1 MSSGSRVAG
10 GVFAGRE
17 AETSEVLRFLE
28 DAVNGNAG
36 MLLVTGEPG
45 VGKTALVEHACAE
58 FADQMTVLAGGCLPL
73 TNMSVPFLPLRSALR
88 TLGAGRPGDL
98 ATPTF
103 ENGQSKD
110 SVPVLL
116 DAWLEA
122 QCEDHPVALFV
133 DDLHWADQS
142 TLDVIMYLVAG
153 PRTRRLALV
162 ATIRHGEAAEGHPL
176 HRWLADVRRM
186 PGTQDLFLD
195 PLDRHATALQ
205 ISGILGQPPHES
217 LVEDVFSH
225 TRGNAYLT
233 RLLVAGLRPNSRHIA
248 SGLPSDLAGA
258 VLRSWTRLSPPARQL
273 CRIVAIG
280 GAPISTVRLSR
291 LVDAAHSGNGITEM
305 LHEAVEAGVL
315 ESTPDGRYCFHHP
328 MIAEALHQSTPSDER
343 QTWHAAFADDLEQEL
358 VSSVHS
364 PVETIVAIADHRHA
378 AGQPDQAFAWALK
391 AADATQAAGGNA
403 EMLRLLTRALA
414 LRGEVSTGALSR
426 RDLLARLISA
436 AQITGADV
444 DQLKAIEAL
453 LEEIDP
459 AVEPLQVADLLMR
472 RSWLRLRTGVSFHSI
487 DEAREVVNLTENRP
501 ESAQYARALAS
512 LALAEY
518 WNDDPKGHAHA
529 AESLEIASRIGD
541 PRALSYALYVNGWAA
556 LFDGHNDRCVALA
569 AQSAEMAR
577 EAKDPMTL
585 VGAAIVEAQGVDAVT
600 TRGFAE
606 SIRKRRLQMT
616 EMNAPHPYVAI
627 LAAWEATAWI
637 GIGEWQEGLRCLRV
651 ALGANPGPMADV
663 QARLAA
669 AKLAVIQGRAQE
681 ARGHLDRAE
690 EIFREFSAYRSFEFD
705 VVRAEVCLAEGRPA
719 DAYGAAMSGLESSGV
734 PPNLCEWLLPL
745 AARAL
750 ADLAEHARD
759 QGQNPM
765 PHSDAVDSLVAR
777 FPDIVRDSGEPTET
791 LKRQI
796 EALAAL
802 YGAEVARA
810 HRLPAAAALWNT
822 AAALLNAATLPWE
835 EAYCY
840 QRCAEALLIDGIGRR
855 AEAALAVRAGL
866 SLARSLGADPV
877 IDALNVLVDA
887 AHIPVEEVRPE
898 MRFADDPIRSVLT
911 DRERVVL
918 SHLVAGRTYG
928 EIARELFISEKT
940 VSSHVSNLL
949 RKTGARNR
957 IALARLVK
965 NQDGPHSGQERTTS
979 RLSQP
984 ID

>member
-1 MSSGSRVAG
+1 MGSSSRVAG
-10 GVFAGRE
+10 NVFAGRE
-17 AETSEVLRFLE
+17 TETSEVRRFLE
-28 DAVNGNAG
+28 DAVNGTAG
-36 MLLVTGEPG
+36 LLLVTGEAG

-73 TNMSVPFLPLRSALR
+73 MNMSVPFLPLRSALR
-88 TLGAGRPGDL
+88 TRGAGRPGAL

-103 ENGQSKD
+103 EIGQSTD
-110 SVPVLL
+110 GVPVLL
-116 DAWLEA
+116 DAWLDA
-122 QCEDHPVALFV
+122 QCEDHPVVLFV
-133 DDLHWADQS
+133 DDLQWADQS

-162 ATIRHGEAAEGHPL
+162 ATIRHGEAGEGHPL
-176 HRWLADVRRM
+176 HRWLADMRRM
-186 PGTQDLFLD
+186 PGTQDLLLD

-205 ISGILGQPPHES
+205 LSGILGQPPHES

-225 TRGNAYLT
+225 ARGNAYLT
-233 RLLVAGLRPNSRHIA
+233 RLLATGLRPDSRHIA

-273 CRIVAIG
+273 CRVVAIG
-280 GAPISTVRLSR
+280 GAPISAVRLSR
-291 LVDAAHSGNGITEM
+291 LTGAGQSGDGVPEM

-315 ESTPDGRYCFHHP
+315 ELMPDGRYWFHHP
-328 MIAEALHQSTPSDER
+328 MIAEALHESSPGDER
-343 QTWHAAFADDLEQEL
+343 QMWHAAFADDLEQEL
-358 VSSVHS
+358 IFSGHC

-378 AGQPDQAFAWALK
+378 AGQMDQAFDCALK
-391 AADATQAAGGNA
+391 AADATRAAGGGA

-414 LRGEVSTGALSR
+414 LRSGVSSGVPSR
-426 RDLLARLISA
+426 QELLVRLVSA
-436 AQITGADV
+436 AEITGADGEE
-444 DQLKAIEAL
+444 LKAIEAL
-453 LEEIDP
+453 LDEVSPVDK
-459 AVEPLQVADLLMR
+459 PLEVAGLLMR
-472 RSWLRLRTGVSFHSI
+472 RSWLRLRTGVSFHSV
-487 DEAREVVNLTENRP
+487 DEAREVVNLTEALP
-501 ESAQYARALAS
+501 ESAQYACALAS

-518 WNDDPKGHAHA
+518 WNDDPRGRDHAT
-529 AESLEIASRIGD
+529 ESLKIASGIRD
-541 PRALSYALYVNGWAA
+541 PRALSYTLYINGWAA
-556 LFDGHNDRCVALA
+556 LFDGNNDRCVALA

-585 VGAAIVEAQGVDAVT
+585 VGAAVVEAQAVNAVT

-606 SIRKRRLQMT
+606 SIRKRRIQMA
-616 EMNAPHPYVAI
+616 EMKAAHPYIAI
-627 LAAWEATAWI
+627 LAGWEASAWI

-663 QARLAA
+663 QARLTA
-669 AKLAVIQGRAQE
+669 AKLAVLQGRARE

-690 EIFREFSAYRSFEFD
+690 EIFQESAAYRSFEFD

-719 DAYGAAMSGLESSGV
+719 DAYDAALSGLESSGV
-734 PPNLCEWLLPL
+734 SPNLCEWLLPL
-745 AARAL
+745 ASRAL
-750 ADLAEHARD
+750 ADLSEHARD
-759 QGQNPM
+759 QGLNPM

-777 FPDIVRDSGEPTET
+777 FPDIVRDSGEPTDT
-791 LKRQI
+791 AKRQI

-802 YGAEVARA
+802 YSAEVARA
-810 HRLPAAAALWNT
+810 HRSPDAASLWNT

-840 QRCAEALLIDGIGRR
+840 QRCAEALLIDGSGRR
-855 AEAALAVRAGL
+855 AEAAVAVRAGL

-887 AHIPVEEVRPE
+887 AHIPVEEVQPE
-898 MRFADDPIRSVLT
+898 MRFADDPIRAVLT

-949 RKTGARNR
+949 RKTGTRNR

-965 NQDGPHSGQERTTS
+965 NQDGPHSGQERTEVTTPS
-979 RLSQP
+979 THL
-984 ID
+984 